1 LFNRLLERDRAIVTP
16 IAGTTRDVIS
26 ETAQIDGLPVKL
38 LDTAGIRATADVI
51 EAQGVERSW
60 ETLADADV
68 VLAVLDL
75 SEPLEAVDRELL
87 ERAQASGRA
96 IVVGNKADLARKAE
110 VDGEALEVSAST
122 GAGVDALR
130 RAIRETAAPA
140 PEGGLEGGFLTSLRH
155 ERLLR
160 ECLGFL
166 DTAERAVR
174 AETPHE
180 MLLLDLY
187 SALRPI
193 DAVTGATTVDDILN
207 GIFST
212 FCIGK

>member
-1 LFNRLLERDRAIVTP
+1 V
-16 IAGTTRDVIS
+16 VS

-38 LDTAGIRATADVI
+38 LDTAGIRATADVV

-60 ETLADADV
+60 EALADADLI
-68 VLAVLDL
+68 LAVVDL
-75 SEPLEAVDRELL
+75 SQPLDDADRELL
-87 ERAQASGRA
+87 ARAAASGQA
-96 IVVGNKADLARKAE
+96 LVIGNKADLPRHAE
-110 VDGEALEVSAST
+110 AGCETIAVSATT
-122 GAGVDALR
+122 GEGLDTLR

-140 PEGGLEGGFLTSLRH
+140 PDGGVEGAFLTSLRH

-160 ECLGFL
+160 ESLEYLDKAAEAIRLG
-166 DTAERAVR
+166 
-174 AETPHE
+174 TPHE

-187 SALRPI
+187 SALRPV
-193 DAVTGATTVDDILN
+193 DAITGATTVDDILD